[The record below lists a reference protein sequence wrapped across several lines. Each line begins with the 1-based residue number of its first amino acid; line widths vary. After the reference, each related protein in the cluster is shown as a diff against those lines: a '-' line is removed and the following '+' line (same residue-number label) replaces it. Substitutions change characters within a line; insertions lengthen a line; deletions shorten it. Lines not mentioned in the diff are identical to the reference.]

1 MWMKVGRLV
10 FRPISEIMKLRI
22 RGNSLRLRL
31 TRSEVEKLKLEEK
44 IEERVNFPGGE
55 FLTYR
60 LALAD
65 VLYATLSHHTLQVD
79 IPRKEG
85 LEWIYSEEISLE
97 EQTLAANG
105 DELRILVEKDL
116 QCLTERVG
124 EDDSDAFPN
133 PNKEC

>member
-1 MWMKVGRLV
+1 
-10 FRPISEIMKLRI
+10 MKLRI

-31 TRSEVEKLKLEEK
+31 MKGEVERLKLEEQ
-44 IEERVNFPGGE
+44 IEEKINFPGGE
-55 FLTYR
+55 SLTYR

-65 VLYATLSHHTLQVD
+65 VLYASLSHHVLQVD
-79 IPRKEG
+79 IPRKEA
-85 LEWIYSEEISLE
+85 LEWIYSEELGLE
-97 EQTLAANG
+97 EQTLSANG
-105 DELRILVEKDL
+105 EELRILIEKDL